1 MRNTI
6 TVLAVVVTLL
16 VSGAMAVATVP
27 EASAGNDDSHE
38 GDESEFIITD
48 MEAPAAGTVG
58 EASGTG
64 TVGETF
70 VVNVTIT
77 NVGPEGTDPVE
88 VELTRGGEEDGE
100 NRVNETRDVHLERD
114 QTKTI
119 SVNLSTDDLEQGR
132 YDVQVST
139 PDDSHG
145 TSVELI
151 DPDEIETSPVCV
163 DHEEN
168 TATFRV
174 TNDNDHDVYVSYHV
188 NGTDDAGRLFIL
200 SDYEQHVTVPTDENG
215 DVNVTFYYRGA
226 DEHDFETNVTLE
238 TVASNPERPCSEL
251 EKDWDEEDVSLT
263 ADCWDPVDN
272 LAQYTVT
279 NDHDEAITFRVS
291 GSSSPFNVTVPANSE
306 KSFTMGTADDGRGLA
321 HLYGE
326 NGVESDYHFIDT
338 ERANTDARCDL
349 GEPNEGDAYQVDLD
363 VGEVIENLGADEE
376 SFYNS
381 DGSLI
386 QARNFHESGNATHSY
401 ETPDHDRTARAAV
414 ANGTLRYDAIS
425 FDGETGR
432 ATVNVSLS
440 ADADESVTL
449 TFAVYELPD
458 GTFEYQRDRADEQA
472 LLDHVTVTLEPG
484 DSRTLTVDT
493 DD

>member
-1 MRNTI
+1 MRNKI
-6 TVLAVVVTLL
+6 TVLAVVMTLL
-16 VSGAMAVATVP
+16 VSGAVAVATVP
-27 EASAGNDDSHE
+27 EASAGNDDSHD
-38 GDESEFIITD
+38 DESKFIITD
-48 MEAPAAGTVG
+48 MEAPATGTVG

-70 VVNVTIT
+70 VVNVTVT

-88 VELTRGGEEDGE
+88 VELARGGEEDGE
-100 NRVNETRDVHLERD
+100 NRVNETREVHLERD

-132 YDVQVST
+132 YDVTVST
-139 PDDSHG
+139 PDDSQG
-145 TSVELI
+145 TSVDLV
-151 DPDEIETSPVCV
+151 DPDEIDAQPVCV

-174 TNDNDHDVYVSYHV
+174 TNDNDQSVYVSYQV
-188 NGTDDAGRLFIL
+188 NGSDEDGRLFIL
-200 SDYEQHVTVPTDENG
+200 SGNEEFVTVPTDEEGN
-215 DVNVTFYYRGA
+215 VNVTFYYRGA
-226 DEHDFETNVTLE
+226 DEHDFETNITLG
-238 TVASNPERPCSEL
+238 TVASNPEQPCSEL
-251 EKDWDEEDVSLT
+251 EKDWDEENVSLT

-272 LAQYTVT
+272 RARYTVT
-279 NDHDEAITFRVS
+279 NDNDQAITFRVS
-291 GSSSPFNVTVPANSE
+291 GSSSPFNVTVPANSK
-306 KSFTMGTADDGRGLA
+306 KSFTMGTADDGSGFA
-321 HLYGE
+321 QLYWKG
-326 NGVESDYHFIDT
+326 GVKADYQFIAF
-338 ERANTDARCDL
+338 ERANTDVRCDL
-349 GEPNEGDAYQVDLD
+349 GEPNKGDAYQVDLD

-386 QARNFHESGNATHSY
+386 QARNFHERGNATHSY
-401 ETPDHDRTARAAV
+401 KTPDHDATAREDV

-425 FDGETGR
+425 FDGETGQ

-440 ADADESVTL
+440 ADADGAVTL

-458 GTFEYQRDRADEQA
+458 GTFEFQRDRADEQE
-472 LLDHVTVTLEPG
+472 LLDYVTVTLEPG
-484 DSRTLTVDT
+484 ESRTLTVDT